1 MQHYLSRKDRLFVIA
16 VALCLA
22 AVAAVAWFLF
32 PALLPAVLTGFSTVF
47 LVFYLLQLYRR
58 LLIQLEQ
65 QRDTVIIS
73 QTNHYTQMEAALS
86 LSLPLQPEVPL
97 PTFRGWAAS
106 PDFLLETVR
115 EVNRLRPDTVLE
127 TGSGASTIIIGL
139 YLKKAG
145 RGKLISLEHSAGYF
159 EKTRDMLELHGL
171 EDTVELVLAP
181 LSEVTIEG
189 EKWKWYDLNKAELP
203 ERIDLLVV
211 DGPPEHI
218 QKEARFPVVP
228 LLRERIK
235 EDTVILVDDGR
246 RDGEKAA
253 AERWLGFLPG
263 FSMDYLPLEKGAF
276 RVHGHAGNETGDAD
290 SV

>member
-1 MQHYLSRKDRLFVIA
+1 MQHYLSRKDRLFVMA
-16 VALCLA
+16 A
-22 AVAAVAWFLF
+22 AVCLLSVSAAGWFLF
-32 PALLPAVLTGFSTVF
+32 PALLPAALTVASTVF

-73 QTNHYTQMEAALS
+73 QMNHYAQVEAALS

-145 RGKLISLEHSAGYF
+145 RGKLISLEHSAEYF
-159 EKTRDMLELHGL
+159 EKTRAMLELHGL
-171 EDTVELVLAP
+171 EGTVELVHAP
-181 LSEVTIEG
+181 LTDVTIEG
-189 EKWKWYDLNKAELP
+189 EKWKWYDLKKAELP
-203 ERIDLLVV
+203 ERIDLIVV
-211 DGPPEHI
+211 DGPPENI
-218 QKEARFPVVP
+218 QKEARFPAVP
-228 LLRERIK
+228 LLKNHIGGNA
-235 EDTVILVDDGR
+235 VILVDDGR
-246 RDGEKAA
+246 REGEKKAV
-253 AERWLGFLPG
+253 ERWLGCLPG
-263 FSMDYLPLEKGAF
+263 FTMDYLPLEKGAF
-276 RVHGHAGNETGDAD
+276 RVHRPAGNETGDTG

>member
-1 MQHYLSRKDRLFVIA
+1 MVWL
-16 VALCLA
+16 
-22 AVAAVAWFLF
+22 LF
-32 PALLPAVLTGFSTVF
+32 PAQLPAALIFSSTVF

-73 QTNHYTQMEAALS
+73 QANHYAQMEAALS
-86 LSLPLQPEVPL
+86 LSLPLQPEFPL
-97 PTFRGWAAS
+97 PTLRGWAAS

-127 TGSGASTIIIGL
+127 TGSGASTVIIGL

-145 RGKLISLEHSAGYF
+145 RGKLISLEHSAEYF
-159 EKTRDMLELHGL
+159 EKTRDMLALHGL
-171 EDTVELVLAP
+171 EGTVDLVYAP
-181 LSEVTIEG
+181 LREVPIQG

-203 ERIDLLVV
+203 ERIDLIVV
-211 DGPPEHI
+211 DGPPEHV
-218 QKEARFPVVP
+218 QKEARFPAIP

-235 EDTVILVDDGR
+235 DGTVILVDDGR

-253 AERWLGFLPG
+253 VERWLGFLPG

-276 RVHGHAGNETGDAD
+276 RVHGGSGKKGAAETG